1 MTNDKKNIMQ
11 QRISYLS
18 ILFFLTLTITAFA
31 QKSEQLKDKRNS
43 VKAEIDKTSSEI
55 KTTVKNRKTTYEQF
69 LDLKKTA
76 SSKQQMVKLLEKE
89 IDDMEIRLERQED
102 VVNSLAADLGL
113 IKERY
118 AELLRKAY
126 RQQQSNQQFLFLIS
140 AFNFND
146 FIQRWR
152 FLQQYHSFKKRQV
165 DLIRKTQVAFETQN
179 KRLAELQLE
188 KTEVIEHVKDEAK
201 KLGLAIQKKE
211 RTVKQLTEKEKA
223 LKVKLTKHEKARAE
237 LNSDIEK
244 AIYAELKTERAENR
258 TVRGLKP
265 RQKTAKETEMVTS
278 FLAKKGAL
286 PMPVNG
292 KIVGKFGL
300 RIHTEANNTKTES
313 PGIDIET
320 SSNAS
325 VAVVHDG
332 VVIRSFFQP
341 DFQHIVLVKHGDYF
355 TLYSNLKSVVVKKGT
370 ILKTGDII
378 GKVGTQG
385 GKTELHF
392 QIWQN
397 DIKLNPEEWI
407 KK

>member
-1 MTNDKKNIMQ
+1 MSFKKLHI
-11 QRISYLS
+11 LS
-18 ILFFLTLTITAFA
+18 LFFLILSFTAFA

-55 KTTVKNRKTTYEQF
+55 KTTVKERKTTYEQF

-76 SSKQQMVKLLEKE
+76 NSKQQMVKLLEKE
-89 IDDMEIRLERQED
+89 IDDMEIRIERQED

-126 RQQQSNQQFLFLIS
+126 RQKQSNQQFLFLFS

-165 DLIRKTQVAFETQN
+165 DLIRETQVSFEVQN
-179 KRLAELQLE
+179 KRLAELQIE

-201 KLGLAIQKKE
+201 KLGVAIQEKE

-237 LNSDIEK
+237 LNNDIEK
-244 AIYAELKTERAENR
+244 AIYAELKTERAENQ
-258 TVRGLKP
+258 TTRGLKP
-265 RQKTAKETEMVTS
+265 RQKTAKETEMATS
-278 FLAKKGAL
+278 FLAKKGTL

-378 GKVGTQG
+378 GKVGTQS

-397 DIKLNPEEWI
+397 DIKLNPEEWL
-407 KK
+407 K

>member
-1 MTNDKKNIMQ
+1 MSLKKI
-11 QRISYLS
+11 YLS
-18 ILFFLTLTITAFA
+18 IFFFLILTFTAFA

-55 KTTVKNRKTTYEQF
+55 KTTEKERKTTYEQF

-76 SSKQQMVKLLEKE
+76 TSKQQMVKLLEKE
-89 IDDMEIRLERQED
+89 IDDMEIRVQRQENI
-102 VVNSLAADLGL
+102 VNSLAADLEL

-126 RQQQSNQQFLFLIS
+126 RQQQANQQFLFLFS

-146 FIQRWR
+146 FMQRWR
-152 FLQQYHSFKKRQV
+152 FLLQYHRFKKRQV
-165 DLIRKTQVAFETQN
+165 DLIRETQLSFDTQN
-179 KRLAELQLE
+179 KRLAELQIE
-188 KTEVIEHVKDEAK
+188 KTEVIEHIKDEAQ
-201 KLGLAIQKKE
+201 KLGVAIQEKE
-211 RTVKQLTEKEKA
+211 RTVKQLTEKEKI
-223 LKVKLTKHEKARAE
+223 LNIKLTKHEKARAE
-237 LNSDIEK
+237 LNNDIEK
-244 AIYAELKTERAENR
+244 AIYAELKTERAENK
-258 TVRGLKP
+258 TTKGLKP
-265 RQKTAKETEMVTS
+265 RTKTTKETEMTTS
-278 FLAKKGAL
+278 FLSKKGNL

-300 RIHTEANNTKTES
+300 RIHTEANNTQTES
-313 PGIDIET
+313 PGIDIKT
-320 SSNAS
+320 ASNAS

-370 ILKTGDII
+370 NLKIGDII
-378 GKVGTQG
+378 GKVGTQS

-392 QIWQN
+392 QIWEN
-397 DIKLNPEEWI
+397 DIKLNPEEWL
-407 KK
+407 K

>member
-1 MTNDKKNIMQ
+1 MFLKKFHLIVF
-11 QRISYLS
+11 
-18 ILFFLTLTITAFA
+18 FFLIIISTVFA
-31 QKSEQLKDKRNS
+31 QKSEQLKDERNS

-55 KTTVKNRKTTYEQF
+55 QTTAKKRKTTYQQF
-69 LDLKKTA
+69 LDLKKTEN
-76 SSKQQMVKLLEKE
+76 SKQQMVKLLETE
-89 IDDMEIRLERQED
+89 IDKIVERVGRQEE

-126 RQQQSNQQFLFLIS
+126 RQQQSNQQFMFLFS
-140 AFNFND
+140 ALDFND
-146 FIQRWR
+146 FVQRWR
-152 FLQQYHSFKKRQV
+152 FLKQYHSFKKRQV
-165 DLIRKTQVAFETQN
+165 DLIRKTQVAFEKQN
-179 KRLAELQLE
+179 KRLTELQTE
-188 KTEVIEHVKDEAK
+188 KTEVIKHVKDEAK
-201 KLGLAIQKKE
+201 KLGVAIQQKE
-211 RTVKQLTEKEKA
+211 RTVKQLSEKERI
-223 LKVKLTKHEKARAE
+223 LKVKLTKHEKARAA

-244 AIYAELKTERAENR
+244 AIYAELKAERAENR
-258 TVRGLKP
+258 TSRGLKS
-265 RQKTAKETEMVTS
+265 REKDAKETEMGSS
-278 FLAKKGAL
+278 FLAKKGSL

-300 RIHTEANNTKTES
+300 RIHKEANNTKTES

-325 VAVVHDG
+325 VVVVHDG

-355 TLYSNLKSVVVKKGT
+355 TLYSNLKSVVVKKDA
-370 ILKTGDII
+370 ILKTGNII
-378 GKVGTQG
+378 GKVGTQS

-397 DIKLNPEEWI
+397 DIKLNPEEWLR
-407 KK
+407 K

>member
-1 MTNDKKNIMQ
+1 MFLKKFHLIVF
-11 QRISYLS
+11 
-18 ILFFLTLTITAFA
+18 FFLIIISTVFA
-31 QKSEQLKDKRNS
+31 QKSEQLKDERNS

-55 KTTVKNRKTTYEQF
+55 QTAAKKRKTTYQQF
-69 LDLKKTA
+69 LDLKKTEN
-76 SSKQQMVKLLEKE
+76 SKQQMVKLLETE
-89 IDDMEIRLERQED
+89 IDKIVERVGRQEE

-126 RQQQSNQQFLFLIS
+126 RQQQSNQQFMFLFS
-140 AFNFND
+140 ALDFND
-146 FIQRWR
+146 FVQRWR
-152 FLQQYHSFKKRQV
+152 FLKQYHSFKKRQV
-165 DLIRKTQVAFETQN
+165 DLIRKTQVAFEKQN
-179 KRLAELQLE
+179 KRLTEFQAE
-188 KTEVIEHVKDEAK
+188 KTKVIGHVKDEAK
-201 KLGLAIQKKE
+201 KLGVAIQQKE
-211 RTVKQLTEKEKA
+211 RTVKQLSEKERI
-223 LKVKLTKHEKARAE
+223 LKVKLTKHEKARAA

-244 AIYAELKTERAENR
+244 AIYAELKAERAENR
-258 TVRGLKP
+258 TSRGLKS
-265 RQKTAKETEMVTS
+265 REKDAKETEMGSS
-278 FLAKKGAL
+278 FLAKKGSL

-300 RIHTEANNTKTES
+300 RIHKEANNTKTES

-325 VAVVHDG
+325 VVVVHDG

-355 TLYSNLKSVVVKKGT
+355 TLYSNLKSVVVKKDA
-370 ILKTGDII
+370 ILKTGNII
-378 GKVGTQG
+378 GKVGTQS

-397 DIKLNPEEWI
+397 DIKLNPEEWLR
-407 KK
+407 K

>member
-1 MTNDKKNIMQ
+1 MLIKKIQ
-11 QRISYLS
+11 LS
-18 ILFFLTLTITAFA
+18 IFFFLIITSTAFA
-31 QKSEQLKDKRNS
+31 QKSEQLKNERNS

-55 KTTVKNRKTTYEQF
+55 KTTAKERKTTYQQF
-69 LDLKKTA
+69 LDLKNTA
-76 SSKQQMVKLLEKE
+76 NSKQQMVKLLEKE
-89 IDDMEIRLERQED
+89 IDDMEIRVERQED
-102 VVNSLAADLGL
+102 VVNSLAADLSL

-118 AELLRKAY
+118 SELLRKAY
-126 RQQQSNQQFLFLIS
+126 RQQQSNQQFLFLFS
-140 AFNFND
+140 AFSFNNFV
-146 FIQRWR
+146 QRWR

-165 DLIRKTQVAFETQN
+165 DLIRQTQVAFEKQN
-179 KRLAELQLE
+179 KRLAELQTE
-188 KTEVIEHVKDEAK
+188 KTEVIAHVKGEAK
-201 KLGLAIQKKE
+201 KLGVEIQQKE
-211 RTVKQLTEKEKA
+211 RTVKQLSEKEKT

-258 TVRGLKP
+258 TARGLKP
-265 RQKTAKETEMVTS
+265 REKTAKEAEMGTS
-278 FLAKKGAL
+278 FLAKKGGL

-300 RIHTEANNTKTES
+300 RIHKEANNTKTES

-320 SSNAS
+320 SANAS
-325 VAVVHDG
+325 VMVVHDG

-355 TLYSNLKSVVVKKGT
+355 TLYSNLRSVVVKKDA

-378 GKVGTQG
+378 GKVGTQS

-397 DIKLNPEEWI
+397 DIRLNPEEWL
-407 KK
+407 K

>member
-1 MTNDKKNIMQ
+1 MFLKKFHLIVF
-11 QRISYLS
+11 
-18 ILFFLTLTITAFA
+18 FFLIIISTVFA
-31 QKSEQLKDKRNS
+31 QKSEQLKDERNS

-55 KTTVKNRKTTYEQF
+55 QTTAKKRKTTYQQF
-69 LDLKKTA
+69 LDLKKTEN
-76 SSKQQMVKLLEKE
+76 SKQQMVKLLETE
-89 IDDMEIRLERQED
+89 IDKIVERVGRQEE

-126 RQQQSNQQFLFLIS
+126 RQQQSNQQFMFLFS
-140 AFNFND
+140 ALDFND
-146 FIQRWR
+146 FVQRWR
-152 FLQQYHSFKKRQV
+152 FLKQYHSFKKRQV
-165 DLIRKTQVAFETQN
+165 DLIRKTQVAFEKQN
-179 KRLAELQLE
+179 KRLTELQTE
-188 KTEVIEHVKDEAK
+188 KTEVIGHVKDEAK
-201 KLGLAIQKKE
+201 KLGVAIQQKE
-211 RTVKQLTEKEKA
+211 RTVKQLSEKEKI
-223 LKVKLTKHEKARAE
+223 LKVKLTKHEKARAA

-244 AIYAELKTERAENR
+244 AIYAELKAERAENR
-258 TVRGLKP
+258 TSRGLKS
-265 RQKTAKETEMVTS
+265 REKDAEEIEMGSS
-278 FLAKKGAL
+278 FLAKKGSL

-300 RIHTEANNTKTES
+300 RIHKEANNTKTES

-325 VAVVHDG
+325 VVVVHDG

-355 TLYSNLKSVVVKKGT
+355 TLYSNLKSVVVKKDA
-370 ILKTGDII
+370 ILKTGNII
-378 GKVGTQG
+378 GKVGTQS

-397 DIKLNPEEWI
+397 DIKLNPEEWLR
-407 KK
+407 K